1 MSIFMMQ
8 YSFYAMTDVGQ
19 VRTNNEDAL
28 AFDEDFGIAVL
39 ADGMGGYNAGEIA
52 SGMAVAFITSELVRW
67 LKVEAQSCNAAQIA
81 RGIGLG
87 VDRANRSI
95 LQAATSNPHYA
106 GMGTT
111 VVAGVFKNNCLVLGH
126 VGDSR
131 CYRLRAT
138 VLTQITR
145 DHSMLQERVD
155 AGYLTPE
162 EAAVAPGKNLLTRAL
177 GVEDGVAVELHAHE
191 VADGDV
197 YLMCSDGLTD
207 MLGDAGIARV
217 LATTAPLPEIATELV
232 GKANAAGG
240 RDNIAVL
247 LVRASAAAS
256 SKPGLMSRLRWPVS

>member
-1 MSIFMMQ
+1 MMQ

-19 VRTNNEDAL
+19 VRLNNEDAFT
-28 AFDEDFGIAVL
+28 FDETLGIAVL

-52 SGMAVAFITSELVRW
+52 SGMAVTFVASELVRW
-67 LKVEAQSCNAAQIA
+67 LGVEAQCSNSTQIA
-81 RGIGLG
+81 RGIHLG

-95 LQAATSNPHYA
+95 LQAATSNPHYV

-131 CYRLRAT
+131 CYRLRAE

-155 AGYLTPE
+155 AGYLTPAQ
-162 EAAVAPGKNLLTRAL
+162 AAVAPGKNLLTRAL
-177 GVEDGVAVELHAHE
+177 GVEDDVQVELHTHE
-191 VADGDV
+191 VVDGDV

-207 MLGDAGIARV
+207 MLGDEGIARV
-217 LATTAPLPEIATELV
+217 LATCVPLPEMAVALV
-232 GKANAAGG
+232 DKANAAGG
-240 RDNIAVL
+240 RDNITVL
-247 LVRASAAAS
+247 LVRANAMAA
-256 SKPGLMSRLRWPVS
+256 KPGLMSRLRLFGGP

>member
-1 MSIFMMQ
+1 MMQ

-19 VRTNNEDAL
+19 VRLNNEDAL

-39 ADGMGGYNAGEIA
+39 ADGMGGYNAGEVA
-52 SGMAVAFITSELVRW
+52 SGMAVAFVISELVRW
-67 LKVEAQSCNAAQIA
+67 LNVEAQRSNSAQIA
-81 RGIGLG
+81 RGISLS

-95 LQAATSNPHYA
+95 LQAATSNPQYA

-111 VVAGVFKNNCLVLGH
+111 VVAGVFKNNCLILGH

-131 CYRLRAT
+131 CYRLRGA

-145 DHSMLQERVD
+145 DHSLVQERVD

-162 EAAVAPGKNLLTRAL
+162 EAAFAPGKNLLTRAL
-177 GVEDGVAVELHAHE
+177 GVEEGVQVELHAHE
-191 VADGDV
+191 ILDGDV

-207 MLGDAGIARV
+207 MLNDDDIAGVLDAS
-217 LATTAPLPEIATELV
+217 TPLPEIAVELV

-247 LVRASAAAS
+247 LVRANATAT
-256 SKPGLMSRLRWPVS
+256 KPGLMSRLRLFGGP